1 VNFGDVTMN
10 SLMQRL
16 ALNAAAAVL
25 ALMMINIALMLF
37 ALGIYF
43 ALEGALGRPAALIV
57 SAIIF
62 VGFAALCVFVLRD
75 RARKPARLPVATT
88 TSSPIQSSSPLVAG
102 LTTDVENFVRRH
114 PAGTLGLSFL
124 AGILIARNP
133 VMLGRLM
140 RGFAMF
146 GL

>member
-1 VNFGDVTMN
+1 MH
-10 SLMQRL
+10 RL

-25 ALMMINIALMLF
+25 ALMMLNIALMLF

-43 ALEGALGRPAALIV
+43 ALEGAFGRPAAFII

-62 VGFAALCVFVLRD
+62 VGIAALCVFILRD
-75 RARKPARLPVATT
+75 RARKPTASLPVAS
-88 TSSPIQSSSPLVAG
+88 TSSPLQSSSPLVAG
-102 LTTDVENFVRRH
+102 LTEDVENFVRRH

-133 VMLGRLM
+133 MMMGRLM
-140 RGFAMF
+140 RGFASF